1 MVIVGM
7 VQYMHEGPEINTK
20 MDTTRRW
27 AHGNYCTSIDRESTL
42 DVGYTVRVLS

>member
-20 MDTTRRW
+20 MDTT
-27 AHGNYCTSIDRESTL
+27 TL
-42 DVGYTVRVLS
+42 GVHLNVGYTCLEPRCTMNPSAV